1 MPRILAIDYGKKRT
15 GIAVSDPAKIIATG
29 LTTVQTDEVLTFLDE
44 YIIRENVDT
53 IVIGEAKH
61 LDNSDSESMELIRP
75 FFEKVRKRFT
85 KCNVVLFDERFTSK
99 MAFRAMIDGG
109 LKQKARRDKSMIDK
123 VSATILLQS
132 YMECQ
137 QNNN

>member
-15 GIAVSDPAKIIATG
+15 GIAVSDPAKIIATA
-29 LTTVQTDEVLTFLDE
+29 LTTVQTIEVLTFLDE
-44 YIIRENVDT
+44 YIVRENVDT

-61 LDNSDSESMELIRP
+61 LDNTDSASMEFIRP
-75 FFEKVRKRFT
+75 FFEKLRKRFT
-85 KCNVVLFDERFTSK
+85 NCNVVLFDERFTSK

-109 LKQKARRDKSMIDK
+109 LKQKARRDKGMIDK

-137 QNNN
+137 QNNW

>member
-44 YIIRENVDT
+44 YVVRENVDT

-61 LDNSDSESMELIRP
+61 LDNTDSESMEFIRP
-75 FFEKVRKRFT
+75 FFEKVKKRFT

-132 YMECQ
+132 YMEFQ

>member
-1 MPRILAIDYGKKRT
+1 MPRTLAIDYGKKRT

-44 YIIRENVDT
+44 YVVRENVDT

-61 LDNSDSESMELIRP
+61 LDNTDSESMEFIRP
-75 FFEKVRKRFT
+75 FFEKVKKRFT

-132 YMECQ
+132 YMEFQ